1 VESGRQVRALTGHT
15 DEIESVAFS
24 PDGRLLAS
32 GSWDLTV
39 KLWEVTGGNEL
50 ITLTGH
56 SGWVKSVAF
65 SPDGATLASGTET
78 VRLWGVAP

>member
-15 DEIESVAFS
+15 DQVESVAFS

-32 GSWDLTV
+32 AAWDLTV
-39 KLWEVTGGNEL
+39 KLWDVTAGNEL

-56 SGWVKSVAF
+56 LGWVKSVAF
-65 SPDGATLASGTET
+65 SPDGSTLASGTET
-78 VRLWGVAP
+78 VRLWVAAP